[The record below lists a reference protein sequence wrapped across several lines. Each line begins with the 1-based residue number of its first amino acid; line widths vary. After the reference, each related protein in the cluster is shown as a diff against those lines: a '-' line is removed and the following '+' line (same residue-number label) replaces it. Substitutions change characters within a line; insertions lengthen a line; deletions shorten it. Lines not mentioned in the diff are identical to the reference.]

1 MDENLVI
8 KDEKKCNVDEK
19 FLSVENFFPVRQ
31 IKIQKNMENNDE
43 KTEKIQKK
51 GKKGTTKKP
60 SMKRKY

>member
-8 KDEKKCNVDEK
+8 KDEKKCNGDEK
-19 FLSVENFFPVRQ
+19 FFPVRQ

>member
-1 MDENLVI
+1 
-8 KDEKKCNVDEK
+8 
-19 FLSVENFFPVRQ
+19 
-31 IKIQKNMENNDE
+31 MENNDE